1 MLSQDNLLYPTRHA
15 ASMTREINPNKYEK
29 AEYLAQLDAARNRL
43 LATRTLILDWVNR
56 LDEHA
61 AAAFIKIEP
70 LVSLFPRKLPEGS
83 YRIVFEIH
91 TTPKRYGALGVSL
104 RTDTMRTDL
113 SKVGPSGVAKVLG
126 SHCGSVEAKSHALA
140 FQAFDQFNER
150 VASLRPF
157 GVELESLSVGGPVLP
172 RWFEALHAYGLKCRP
187 VLAAAFDRFLELSRQ
202 LDEAMFEFNS
212 TMGPVRYRSIRCTYT
227 IDDFDLLGPASP
239 SLKVV
244 TSINPLTR
252 RRRYN
257 QMVDFKKALK
267 KKRIGQKLRRELGRE
282 PDKLEVQQAIKA
294 LRPRQET
301 AWITKDVIKACY
313 LGRSIND
320 VFEAQ
325 EKLVAVMQSWTAL
338 RAQLQALLPKK
349 GKP

>member
-1 MLSQDNLLYPTRHA
+1 
-15 ASMTREINPNKYEK
+15 MTREIIPSNYEK
-29 AEYLAQLDAARNRL
+29 AEYLAQLEAARNRL
-43 LATRTLILDWVNR
+43 LATRTMTLDWVNR

-61 AAAFIKIEP
+61 ASAFIQIEP
-70 LVSLFPRKLPEGS
+70 LVSLFPSKLPEGC
-83 YRIVFEIH
+83 YRLVFEIH
-91 TTPKRYGALGVSL
+91 TTPKRYGVLGVSL
-104 RTDTMRTDL
+104 RTESMRADL
-113 SKVGPSGVAKVLG
+113 SKVGPSGVAKVLAG
-126 SHCGSVEAKSHALA
+126 HCSSAEAKNHALA
-140 FQAFDQFNER
+140 FQEFEQFNSR
-150 VASLRPF
+150 VASLRAF
-157 GVELESLSVGGPVLP
+157 GVDLEPLPVGGPVLP

-187 VLAAAFDRFLELSRQ
+187 VLAAAFDRFLDLSRL

-227 IDDFDLLGPASP
+227 LDDFDLLGPASP

-244 TSINPLTR
+244 TSINPHTR

-267 KKRIGQKLRRELGRE
+267 KKRIGQKLRRDLGRE

>member
-1 MLSQDNLLYPTRHA
+1 
-15 ASMTREINPNKYEK
+15 MTREINQTKYEK
-29 AEYLAQLDAARNRL
+29 SEYLAQLAAARNRF
-43 LATRTLILDWVNR
+43 LATRAMILDWVNR

-61 AAAFIKIEP
+61 AAAFIQIEP
-70 LVSLFPRKLPEGS
+70 LVSLFPRKRPDGN

-91 TTPKRYGALGVSL
+91 TTPKRYGVLGVSV
-104 RTDTMRTDL
+104 RTETMRTDL
-113 SKVGPSGVAKVLG
+113 SKVGLNGVSKVLAP
-126 SHCGSVEAKSHALA
+126 HCSAAEAKQHAQA
-140 FQAFDQFNER
+140 FQEFEQFNSR
-150 VASLRPF
+150 VASLRTF
-157 GVELESLSVGGPVLP
+157 GVDLVPLPSGGPVLP
-172 RWFEALHAYGLKCRP
+172 RWFDALHAYGLQCSP
-187 VLAAAFDRFLELSRQ
+187 VIAAAFERFIDLSQQ

-227 IDDFDLLGPASP
+227 LDDFDLLGPSSP

-244 TSINPLTR
+244 TSINPHTR
-252 RRRYN
+252 HRRYN

-267 KKRIGQKLRRELGRE
+267 KKRIGQRLRRELGRE

-325 EKLVAVMQSWTAL
+325 EKLVAVMQSWTDL